1 VRQIEGDR
9 NARLV
14 STSATA
20 RTTVTSNHLD
30 LEFAMNG
37 AESTL
42 ENATATGNS
51 VAESV
56 PLPRPGTPPADTRVL
71 RSDKLLLIMRPG
83 GKEMDHAETE
93 GPGTLDFLPNRPGQP
108 KRDMKGDRI
117 FINYGPDN
125 HIQSVHSIN
134 VSTRTERPPSRSDPK
149 PPPVLT
155 QSKDLLA
162 GFDASTSQLTVLKQT
177 TDFQYQE
184 GTRRATANSATLEQ
198 QTGLMTLDGE
208 ARAWDPTGS
217 VTADRIVMNQKT
229 GDYTADGHVASA
241 REPDHQGKS
250 SAMLS
255 TDEVLQARA
264 DRMTSATHNTKIGY
278 DGHAV
283 AWQGANRVEAD
294 HLDIDRQRQVLQA
307 HGHVISQFVDNPPKG
322 SDERS
327 SPSAAPVFTVVRAPD
342 LIYTDQ
348 TREAFYK
355 GGVSL
360 ARPGLT
366 VDSHELRAFLNNS
379 GADSSLNKAFA
390 DGAVKIVSTMT
401 NSDGTL
407 RTRTGTGEHAEYYA
421 AEGKVILQGGKPLMV
436 DSLKGRT
443 SGKQLTWWANNDRL
457 LVDGGTGAP
466 AQTTILKK

>member
-1 VRQIEGDR
+1 
-9 NARLV
+9 
-14 STSATA
+14 
-20 RTTVTSNHLD
+20 
-30 LEFAMNG
+30 
-37 AESTL
+37 
-42 ENATATGNS
+42 
-51 VAESV
+51 
-56 PLPRPGTPPADTRVL
+56 
-71 RSDKLLLIMRPG
+71 
-83 GKEMDHAETE
+83 
-93 GPGTLDFLPNRPGQP
+93 
-108 KRDMKGDRI
+108 
-117 FINYGPDN
+117 
-125 HIQSVHSIN
+125 
-134 VSTRTERPPSRSDPK
+134 
-149 PPPVLT
+149 
-155 QSKDLLA
+155 
-162 GFDASTSQLTVLKQT
+162 
-177 TDFQYQE
+177 
-184 GTRRATANSATLEQ
+184 
-198 QTGLMTLDGE
+198 
-208 ARAWDPTGS
+208 
-217 VTADRIVMNQKT
+217 
-229 GDYTADGHVASA
+229 
-241 REPDHQGKS
+241 
-250 SAMLS
+250 MLS
-255 TDEVLQARA
+255 TEEVLQARA
-264 DRMTSATHNTKIGY
+264 DRMISAAHNTKIGY

-294 HLDIDRQRQVLQA
+294 HLEIDRQRQVLQA
-307 HGHVISQFVDNPPKG
+307 HGHVISQFVDSPPKGAADSTPQSAPVSNDKPGKG

-366 VDSHELRAFLNNS
+366 VDSNELRAFLNNS

-421 AEGKVILQGGKPLMV
+421 AEGKVILRGGKPLMV